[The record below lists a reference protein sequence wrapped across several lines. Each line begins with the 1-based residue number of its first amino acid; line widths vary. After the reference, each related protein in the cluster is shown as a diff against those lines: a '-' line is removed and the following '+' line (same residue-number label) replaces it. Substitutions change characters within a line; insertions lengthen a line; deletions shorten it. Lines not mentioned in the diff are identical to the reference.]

1 MKRLI
6 AAISALVIFLG
17 YAFLYES
24 KQETKQEK
32 PTVAILQLMTHPALD
47 SIHHGIVDALK
58 ENGYVPGKTI
68 RLDYQNAEGD
78 QSSLK
83 TMSDRF
89 KNENSAVMIG
99 IATPAAQSL
108 ANVANGKTPVV
119 MGAISDPIGAGLV
132 KNIKHPGAN
141 ITGVI
146 HKEPVK
152 QQVKLIKTIM
162 PNVKVIGGL
171 HTSSDDSSTAE
182 FKEFK
187 QLAEKEGIKVKD
199 YTITSTNDIDQVSS
213 TMASEVEAV
222 YIPTDNTVASGF
234 STVVKNTDAK
244 KIPVFPSVTTM
255 IKQGGIA
262 TVSVSQ
268 YELGKMTGQMAA
280 EILAGKKP
288 GNMALRY
295 VKLGQTYINLKHA
308 EELGLDVPKTALNQ
322 AQKKGSIIK

>member
-1 MKRLI
+1 
-6 AAISALVIFLG
+6 
-17 YAFLYES
+17 
-24 KQETKQEK
+24 
-32 PTVAILQLMTHPALD
+32 
-47 SIHHGIVDALK
+47 
-58 ENGYVPGKTI
+58 
-68 RLDYQNAEGD
+68 
-78 QSSLK
+78 
-83 TMSDRF
+83 
-89 KNENSAVMIG
+89 MIG

-244 KIPVFPSVTTM
+244 NSGLSFSHDHDQARRHCHRQRQPVR
-255 IKQGGIA
+255 I
-262 TVSVSQ
+262 
-268 YELGKMTGQMAA
+268 
-280 EILAGKKP
+280 
-288 GNMALRY
+288 
-295 VKLGQTYINLKHA
+295 GQTDRADGCGNSRW
-308 EELGLDVPKTALNQ
+308 
-322 AQKKGSIIK
+322 QKAWQHGASLCQTRTNVHQFEAR

>member
-17 YAFLYES
+17 YAFFYES

-68 RLDYQNAEGD
+68 KLDYQNAEGD

-213 TMASEVEAV
+213 TMASEVRLYSNGQHRCFRLFDRRQEHRRKK
-222 YIPTDNTVASGF
+222 NSGLSF
-234 STVVKNTDAK
+234 SHDHDQARRHCHRQRQ
-244 KIPVFPSVTTM
+244 PVR
-255 IKQGGIA
+255 I
-262 TVSVSQ
+262 
-268 YELGKMTGQMAA
+268 
-280 EILAGKKP
+280 
-288 GNMALRY
+288 
-295 VKLGQTYINLKHA
+295 GQTDRADGCGNSRW
-308 EELGLDVPKTALNQ
+308 
-322 AQKKGSIIK
+322 QKSWQHGASLCQTRTNIHQFEAR

>member
-68 RLDYQNAEGD
+68 KLDYQNAEGD

-89 KNENSAVMIG
+89 KNENSSVMIG
-99 IATPAAQSL
+99 I
-108 ANVANGKTPVV
+108 
-119 MGAISDPIGAGLV
+119 V

-268 YELGKMTGQMAA
+268 YELGKLTGQMAA
-280 EILAGKKP
+280 EILAGKNP

>member
-68 RLDYQNAEGD
+68 KLDYQNAEGD

-132 KNIKHPGAN
+132 RNIKHPGAN

-199 YTITSTNDIDQVSS
+199 YTITSTTTS
-213 TMASEVEAV
+213 T
-222 YIPTDNTVASGF
+222 
-234 STVVKNTDAK
+234 
-244 KIPVFPSVTTM
+244 
-255 IKQGGIA
+255 
-262 TVSVSQ
+262 
-268 YELGKMTGQMAA
+268 
-280 EILAGKKP
+280 
-288 GNMALRY
+288 R
-295 VKLGQTYINLKHA
+295 
-308 EELGLDVPKTALNQ
+308 
-322 AQKKGSIIK
+322 

>member
-32 PTVAILQLMTHPALD
+32 PTVAILQLMTHPAHD

-132 KNIKHPGAN
+132 RNIKHPGAN

-146 HKEPVK
+146 HREPVK

-187 QLAEKEGIKVKD
+187 QLAEKEGVKVKD

-268 YELGKMTGQMAA
+268 YELGKLTGQMAA
-280 EILAGKKP
+280 EILDGKKP

-295 VKLGQTYINLKHA
+295 VKLGQTHINLKHA
-308 EELGLDVPKTALNQ
+308 EELGLDVPKTALKQ

>member
-1 MKRLI
+1 
-6 AAISALVIFLG
+6 
-17 YAFLYES
+17 
-24 KQETKQEK
+24 
-32 PTVAILQLMTHPALD
+32 
-47 SIHHGIVDALK
+47 
-58 ENGYVPGKTI
+58 
-68 RLDYQNAEGD
+68 
-78 QSSLK
+78 
-83 TMSDRF
+83 
-89 KNENSAVMIG
+89 
-99 IATPAAQSL
+99 
-108 ANVANGKTPVV
+108 
-119 MGAISDPIGAGLV
+119 
-132 KNIKHPGAN
+132 
-141 ITGVI
+141 
-146 HKEPVK
+146 
-152 QQVKLIKTIM
+152 M

-199 YTITSTNDIDQVSS
+199 YTITSTNDIDQVGS

-268 YELGKMTGQMAA
+268 YELGKLTGQMAA
-280 EILAGKKP
+280 EILDGKKP